1 MVGHH
6 PISVKDQ
13 SRLHEFGETVL
24 PGMFQAYALH
34 AVGNLE
40 KETSWSQSVR
50 SWTGIRARRLSANEV
65 LMQKNGNHFKCPIAD
80 GTVKLS

>member
-24 PGMFQAYALH
+24 PGMFLAYALCGEKSGKGDVMVAVREELDRNPCSKTQCQRGPH
-34 AVGNLE
+34 AE
-40 KETSWSQSVR
+40 KW
-50 SWTGIRARRLSANEV
+50 
-65 LMQKNGNHFKCPIAD
+65 
-80 GTVKLS
+80 